1 MKKAWKLWCIALALC
16 LILSACAAA
25 QPQQAQAEPDAPAEQ
40 EMAEEPAAPDYL
52 HHAAYMSAPKG
63 FFEPEQPLRRAEAAQ
78 LVCNLA
84 GFTKSA
90 VMDCRYADVS
100 PDAWYYDAVL
110 AACDYFEAP
119 ETAEE
124 TAQEGNESSKEE
136 ASEDSEQAAELTQPE
151 KYFRPNDAALAKE
164 LLEAISRA
172 LALSDAALPEGMK
185 PLDVLTRADAA
196 QLVNCAIGRS
206 PDKEALQAVSYDLLL
221 DMPREDER
229 YYDVLEAVLP
239 HEYVLDASAE
249 QWNMQSLGLTKPR
262 AGAHTRKGFGF
273 VADDKGCVIR
283 KAGVFTYDG
292 WSYLAADE
300 TGRIFADGALHR
312 ADGHVFCA
320 LRGGQLLTDGARG
333 TYLFDENGYY
343 TTGSEPVDRLLD
355 EAIAACTEEGM
366 TQEEMLKACYDFVR
380 DYKYLGRNPSFDE
393 SVKTPP
399 YEKLLEFAE
408 KILSTGKGDCYNF
421 AASFCLLARRLGF
434 EAECIIGECG
444 YVWNWHPIAHGW
456 VEIMQDGQTLLY
468 DPQIENYNIRAGI
481 SNEENGAF
489 GVTYET
495 AHARYLKH

>member
-1 MKKAWKLWCIALALC
+1 M
-16 LILSACAAA
+16 
-25 QPQQAQAEPDAPAEQ
+25 QQTQA
-40 EMAEEPAAPDYL
+40 EPAAPAVLETAEEPVAPDYL
-52 HHAAYMSAPKG
+52 QHAAYMSAPKG
-63 FFEPEQPLRRAEAAQ
+63 FFEPDAPLRRAEAAQ
-78 LVCNLA
+78 LICNLA
-84 GFTKSA
+84 GLTKPIA
-90 VMDCRYADVS
+90 TDCRYADVP

-110 AACDYFEAP
+110 TACNYFEAP
-119 ETAEE
+119 ATAEE
-124 TAQEGNESSKEE
+124 TVLESEKNEESSTVEGSE
-136 ASEDSEQAAELTQPE
+136 APEHETAELPQPE

-164 LLEAISRA
+164 LLDAVSRA
-172 LALSDAALPEGMK
+172 LALSDAALPEEMK
-185 PLDVLTRADAA
+185 PMDVLTRADAA
-196 QLVNCAIGRS
+196 RLVNCAVGRT
-206 PDKEALQAVSYDLLL
+206 PDKEALEAVSYDLLL
-221 DMPREDER
+221 DMPRGDER

-239 HEYVLDASAE
+239 HAYVLDASAE
-249 QWNMQSLGLTKPR
+249 QWDMQSQGLTELR

-273 VADDKGCVIR
+273 VVDDTGCVIR

-312 ADGHVFCA
+312 ADGHIFYA

-333 TYLFDENGYY
+333 TYFFDENGFY
-343 TTGSEPVDRLLD
+343 TTGSETVDRLLD
-355 EAIAACTEEGM
+355 EAIAGCTEEGM
-366 TQEEMLKACYDFVR
+366 TQDEMLRACYDFVR
-380 DYKYLGRNPSFDE
+380 DYKYLGRNPAFDE
-393 SVKTPP
+393 SVRTPP

-434 EAECIIGECG
+434 AAECIIGECG

-456 VEIMQDGQTLLY
+456 VEITQNGQTLLF